1 MSFDQLPQHVQEKVL
16 RFRQLEQT
24 VQALKTQVIEIKRVL
39 DEITNTAKELSGV
52 DPEEEVWKTIGSI
65 MFQKKSGDVLKE
77 LEDQKEILDLQLK
90 SYTKQETQNRTRLE
104 DLQKELQTDLQGGQ
118 GPIGT

>member
-39 DEITNTAKELSGV
+39 DEIKNTTKELSGV
-52 DPEEEVWKTIGSI
+52 DPEVEVWKTIGSI
-65 MFQKKSGDVLKE
+65 MFQKKSADVLKE
-77 LEDQKEILDLQLK
+77 LEDQAEILELQLK
-90 SYTKQETQNRTRLE
+90 SYTKQETQNRARLE
-104 DLQKELQTDLQGGQ
+104 ELQKDLQNDLQGGQ
-118 GPIGT
+118 GPISA